1 MKKNNK
7 KSQASLNVFNKLAK
21 QYVEYFDG
29 DWEFINE
36 IDEFASFFNNGDTI
50 IDLGSGSGYITD
62 YLVKKGLNTIGIDN
76 SSEMINIAKETYPNI
91 KFILDD
97 ILNIESYFKEN
108 ELAGAIAIYS
118 LYFIP
123 REYFNN
129 FLKSLSK
136 ILKPGAKLLFVTEI
150 GDGESY
156 IKTPLIIE
164 NNLHE
169 GLYMNCYMKEQLEE
183 ILRENNFSIDYLK
196 EKIATDEKEATD
208 SGRYIVLVTNNK

>member
-183 ILRENNFSIDYLK
+183 ILNNNNFSIDYLK